1 MKSAVE
7 TLDPT
12 RVRLTVEVPFEEL
25 KPSLDAAYKKIAE
38 QVSIPGFRKGKV
50 PAAVID
56 QRFGRGAALEE
67 AINSSLPQFYG
78 QAVEDNKIEVVGQPD
93 VDLKELEPGQD
104 LKFTAEVDVRPE
116 FDVPAY
122 DDIEVEVEDAA
133 VAEEAVAE
141 RIEEIRKRF
150 GSLKE
155 VEREVADGDFV
166 TLDLAAS
173 IDGEVL
179 EDGTA
184 KGMSYEVGSTQ
195 LIEGTDEAII
205 GKKAGETA
213 TFTSK
218 LLGGSHAG
226 EDATIEVTVSAV
238 KERELPELDDEFAQ
252 LASEFDTMEEFR
264 ANVRETLER
273 SEQFEQVASARD
285 KVLEVLL
292 ERVEIPLPKSVV
304 DSELAWRNEAL
315 DRQIAMG
322 GMTREGFFKLQEKT
336 EEEYDAELAEEVR
349 DGVKAQFILDKLANA
364 EEISV
369 NEGELTNHLIQRA
382 QQAGMRPDE
391 FAQQISSA
399 GQIPALV
406 GEVRRGKALN
416 LVLEAA
422 KVKDASGNEVDVKK
436 INAPDVEDTDGENPD
451 SHGRAPE
458 DEHYGHKHD

>member
-1 MKSAVE
+1 VKSAVE

-78 QAVEDNKIEVVGQPD
+78 QAVEENKIEVVGQPD
-93 VDLKELEPGQD
+93 VDLAEFEPGQD

-116 FDVPAY
+116 FEVPAY
-122 DDIEVEVEDAA
+122 DDIEVEVEDAT

-150 GSLKE
+150 GALKE

-184 KGMSYEVGSTQ
+184 K
-195 LIEGTDEAII
+195 
-205 GKKAGETA
+205 AGETA
-213 TFTSK
+213 TFTSR

-226 EDATIEVTVSAV
+226 EDATIEVTVTAV

-292 ERVEIPLPKSVV
+292 ERVDIPLPKSVV
-304 DSELAWRNEAL
+304 DAELAWRNEAL

-382 QQAGMRPDE
+382 SQAGMRPDE

-422 KVKDASGNEVDVKK
+422 TVKDAAGNEVDVKK

-451 SHGRAPE
+451 SRGRAPE

>member
-1 MKSAVE
+1 VKSAVE

-78 QAVEDNKIEVVGQPD
+78 QAVEENKIEVVGQPD
-93 VDLKELEPGQD
+93 VDLSELEPGQA

-116 FDVPAY
+116 FEVPAY

-133 VAEEAVAE
+133 VSDEAVSE

-213 TFTSK
+213 TFGSK

-226 EDATIEVTVSAV
+226 EEATIEVTVTAV

-292 ERVEIPLPKSVV
+292 ERVDIPLPKSVV
-304 DSELAWRNEAL
+304 DAELAWRNEAL

-336 EEEYDAELAEEVR
+336 EDEYNAELADEVR

-382 QQAGMRPDE
+382 SQAGMRPDE

-422 KVKDASGNEVDVKK
+422 TVKDASGNEVDVKK

-451 SHGRAPE
+451 SHGRVPD

>member
-1 MKSAVE
+1 VKSAVE

-38 QVSIPGFRKGKV
+38 SVNIPGFRKGKV
-50 PAAVID
+50 PAAIID

-67 AINSSLPQFYG
+67 AINSSLHGFYT
-78 QAVEDNKIEVVGQPD
+78 QAVQENKIEIVGQPTI
-93 VDLKELEPGQD
+93 DLEEFNDGQD
-104 LKFTAEVDVRPE
+104 LKFSAEVDVRPD
-116 FDVPAY
+116 FDVPAFEGL
-122 DDIEVEVEDAA
+122 EVEVDAA
-133 VAEEAVAE
+133 EVTDEQVTE
-141 RIEEIRKRF
+141 RIDQIRARF
-150 GSLKE
+150 GSLKD
-155 VEREVADGDFV
+155 VERAVQDGDFV
-166 TLDLAAS
+166 TLDLSAA
-173 IDGEVL
+173 IDDEVL

-184 KGMSYEVGSTQ
+184 KGMSYEVGSTN

-205 GKKAGETA
+205 GKSAGETV

-226 EDATIEVTVSAV
+226 EDATISVTVTAV

-252 LASEFDTMEEFR
+252 LASEFDTLEEFR
-264 ANVRETLER
+264 ANVRETLEKA
-273 SEQFEQVASARD
+273 EKFEQAAQARD
-285 KVLEVLL
+285 KVLELLL
-292 ERVEIPLPKSVV
+292 EKVDIPLPKSVV
-304 DSELAWRNEAL
+304 EAELAWRNEAL

-322 GMTREGFFKLQEKT
+322 GMTREGFFKLQDKS
-336 EEEYDAELAEEVR
+336 EEDYTAELDEEVR

-364 EEISV
+364 NEISV
-369 NEGELTNHLIQRA
+369 NEAELTNHLIQRA
-382 QQAGMRPDE
+382 GQAGMRPDQ
-391 FAQQISSA
+391 FAQQISEA
-399 GQIPALV
+399 GQVPALV

-422 KVKDASGNEVDVKK
+422 KVVDTAGAEVDIAA
-436 INAPDVEDTDGENPD
+436 INAPDVEDTDGEHPD

>member
-78 QAVEDNKIEVVGQPD
+78 QAVEEHKIEVVGQPD
-93 VDLKELEPGQD
+93 VDLTELEPGQD

-116 FDVPAY
+116 FEVPAY
-122 DDIEVEVEDAA
+122 DDIEVEVEDAT
-133 VAEEAVAE
+133 VADEAVTE

-213 TFTSK
+213 SFTSK

-226 EDATIEVTVSAV
+226 EEATIEVTVTAV

-264 ANVRETLER
+264 TNVRETLER

-292 ERVEIPLPKSVV
+292 ERVDIPLPKSVV
-304 DSELAWRNEAL
+304 DAELAWRNEAL

-336 EEEYDAELAEEVR
+336 EEEYDAELADEVR

-422 KVKDASGNEVDVKK
+422 TVKDASGNEVDVKK

>member
-67 AINSSLPQFYG
+67 AVNSSLPQFYG
-78 QAVEDNKIEVVGQPD
+78 QAVEENKIEVVGQPD
-93 VDLKELEPGQD
+93 VDLQELEPGQT
-104 LKFTAEVDVRPE
+104 LKFTAEVDVRPDFE
-116 FDVPAY
+116 VPAY
-122 DDIEVEVEDAA
+122 EDIEVEVEDAT
-133 VAEEAVAE
+133 VSDEAVDE
-141 RIEEIRKRF
+141 RIELIRKRF

-155 VEREVADGDFV
+155 VDREVRDGDFV
-166 TLDLAAS
+166 TLDLVAK
-173 IDGEVL
+173 IDGEEL
-179 EDGTA
+179 ADGTA

-195 LIEGTDEAII
+195 LVEGTDEAII

-218 LLGGSHAG
+218 LLGGSRAG
-226 EDATIEVTVSAV
+226 EDATIEVTVVTV

-292 ERVEIPLPKSVV
+292 ERVDIPLPKSVV
-304 DSELAWRNEAL
+304 EAELAWRNEAL

-336 EEEYDAELAEEVR
+336 EEEYNAELDAEVR
-349 DGVKAQFILDKLANA
+349 DGVKAQFILDKLANDK
-364 EEISV
+364 EISV

-382 QQAGMRPDE
+382 SQAGMRPDE

-422 KVKDASGNEVDVKK
+422 TVKDASGNEVDVKK
-436 INAPDVEDTDGENPD
+436 LNQPDVEETDGENPD
-451 SHGRAPE
+451 SHGRTPD

>member
-78 QAVEDNKIEVVGQPD
+78 QAVEENKIEVVGQPD

-116 FDVPAY
+116 FEVPAY

-133 VAEEAVAE
+133 ISDEAVSE

-213 TFTSK
+213 TFASK

-226 EDATIEVTVSAV
+226 EEATIEVTVTAV

-264 ANVRETLER
+264 TNVRETLER

-292 ERVEIPLPKSVV
+292 ERVDIPLPKSVV
-304 DSELAWRNEAL
+304 EAELAWRNEAL

-336 EEEYDAELAEEVR
+336 EEEYDAELADEVR

-382 QQAGMRPDE
+382 SQAGMRPDE

-422 KVKDASGNEVDVKK
+422 TVKDASGNEIDVKK
-436 INAPDVEDTDGENPD
+436 VNAPDVEDTDGENPD

>member
-38 QVSIPGFRKGKV
+38 QVTIPGFRKGKV
-50 PAAVID
+50 PAAIID

-67 AINSSLPQFYG
+67 AINSSLPGFYG
-78 QAVEDNKIEVVGQPD
+78 QAVEENKIEIVGQPTI
-93 VDLKELEPGQD
+93 DLEEFNDGEN
-104 LKFTAEVDVRPE
+104 LKFTAEVDVRPDFE
-116 FDVPAY
+116 LPEIEG
-122 DDIEVEVEDAA
+122 IEVEVDDAE
-133 VAEEAVAE
+133 VADEAVEE
-141 RIEEIRKRF
+141 RIGLIRARF
-150 GSLKE
+150 GSLKD
-155 VEREVADGDFV
+155 VERPVQNGDFV
-166 TLDLAAS
+166 TLDLQAS

-184 KGMSYEVGSTQ
+184 KGMSYEVGSTN

-205 GKKAGETA
+205 GKSAGETA
-213 TFTSK
+213 TFTAK

-226 EDATIEVTVSAV
+226 DEATIEVTVVAV

-252 LASEFDTMEEFR
+252 LASEFDTLEEFR

-273 SEQFEQVASARD
+273 AEKFEQVAQARD
-285 KVLEVLL
+285 KVLEHLL
-292 ERVEIPLPKSVV
+292 AQVDIPLPKSVV
-304 DSELAWRNEAL
+304 EAELAWRNEAL

-336 EEEYDAELAEEVR
+336 EEEYNAELDEEVR

-364 EEISV
+364 RQISV

-391 FAQQISSA
+391 FAQQISQA
-399 GQIPALV
+399 GQVPALV

-416 LVLEAA
+416 LVLDAA
-422 KVKDASGNEVDVKK
+422 KVKDASGNEIDVAAV
-436 INAPDVEDTDGENPD
+436 NAPETEETDGENPD
-451 SHGRAPE
+451 SHGREPG

>member
-78 QAVEDNKIEVVGQPD
+78 QAVEENKIEVVGQPD
-93 VDLKELEPGQD
+93 VDLAEFEPGQD

-122 DDIEVEVEDAA
+122 DDIEVEVEDAT
-133 VAEEAVAE
+133 VADEAVAE

-155 VEREVADGDFV
+155 VEREVVDGDFV

-226 EDATIEVTVSAV
+226 EDATIEVTVTAV

-264 ANVRETLER
+264 TNVRETLER

-292 ERVEIPLPKSVV
+292 ERVDIPLPKSVV
-304 DSELAWRNEAL
+304 DAELAWRNEAL

-336 EEEYDAELAEEVR
+336 EDEYNAELADEVR

-382 QQAGMRPDE
+382 SQAGMRPDE

-422 KVKDASGNEVDVKK
+422 KVKDAAGNEVDVKK

-451 SHGRAPE
+451 SHGRVPD

>member
-1 MKSAVE
+1 VKSAVE

-78 QAVEDNKIEVVGQPD
+78 QAVEENKIEVVGQPD
-93 VDLKELEPGQD
+93 VDLAELEPGQD

-122 DDIEVEVEDAA
+122 DDIEVEVEDAT
-133 VAEEAVAE
+133 VAEEVVAE
-141 RIEEIRKRF
+141 RIDEIRKRF

-213 TFTSK
+213 TFSSK

-252 LASEFDTMEEFR
+252 LASEFDTIEEFR
-264 ANVRETLER
+264 TNVRETLER
-273 SEQFEQVASARD
+273 SEQFEQVAAARD

-292 ERVEIPLPKSVV
+292 ERVDIPLPKSVV
-304 DSELAWRNEAL
+304 DAELAWRNEAL

-336 EEEYDAELAEEVR
+336 EDEYNAELVDEVR

-382 QQAGMRPDE
+382 SQAGMRPDE

-451 SHGRAPE
+451 SHGRVPE

>member
-1 MKSAVE
+1 VKSAVE

-78 QAVEDNKIEVVGQPD
+78 QAVEENKIEVVGQPD
-93 VDLKELEPGQD
+93 VDLAEFEPGQD
-104 LKFTAEVDVRPE
+104 LKFTAEVDVRPDFE
-116 FDVPAY
+116 VPAY
-122 DDIEVEVEDAA
+122 EDIEVEVEDAT
-133 VAEEAVAE
+133 VADEAVDE
-141 RIEEIRKRF
+141 RIDDIRKRF

-195 LIEGTDEAII
+195 LIDGTDEAII

-226 EDATIEVTVSAV
+226 EDATIEVTVTAV
-238 KERELPELDDEFAQ
+238 KERELPALDDEFAQ

-264 ANVRETLER
+264 GNVRETLER
-273 SEQFEQVASARD
+273 SEQFEQVAAARD

-292 ERVEIPLPKSVV
+292 ERVDIPLPKSVV
-304 DSELAWRNEAL
+304 DAELAWRNEAL

-322 GMTREGFFKLQEKT
+322 GMSREGFFKLQDKT

-349 DGVKAQFILDKLANA
+349 DGVKAQFILDKLANDQ
-364 EEISV
+364 EISV

-382 QQAGMRPDE
+382 AQAGMRPDE

-422 KVKDASGNEVDVKK
+422 TVKDASGNEVDVKK

>member
-7 TLDPT
+7 TLSPT
-12 RVRLTVEVPFEEL
+12 RAKLTVEVPFEEL

-78 QAVEDNKIEVVGQPD
+78 QAVEENKIEVVGQPD
-93 VDLKELEPGQD
+93 VDLAEFEPGQD

-133 VAEEAVAE
+133 VAEEAVEE
-141 RIEEIRKRF
+141 RIEDIRKRF

-213 TFTSK
+213 SFTSK

-226 EDATIEVTVSAV
+226 EEATIEVTVTAV

-292 ERVEIPLPKSVV
+292 ERVDIPLPKSVV
-304 DSELAWRNEAL
+304 DAELAWRNEAL

-336 EEEYDAELAEEVR
+336 EEEYNAELAEEVR

-382 QQAGMRPDE
+382 SQAGMRPDE

-451 SHGRAPE
+451 SRGRAPE

>member
-1 MKSAVE
+1 VKSAVE

-78 QAVEDNKIEVVGQPD
+78 QAVEEHKIEVVGQPD
-93 VDLKELEPGQD
+93 VDLTELEPGQD

-116 FDVPAY
+116 FEVPAY
-122 DDIEVEVEDAA
+122 DDIEVEVEDAT
-133 VAEEAVAE
+133 VADEAVTE

-213 TFTSK
+213 SFTSK

-226 EDATIEVTVSAV
+226 EEATIEVTVTAV

-264 ANVRETLER
+264 TNVRETLER

-292 ERVEIPLPKSVV
+292 ERVDIPLPKSVV
-304 DSELAWRNEAL
+304 DAELAWRNEAL

-336 EEEYDAELAEEVR
+336 EDEYNAELADEVR

-422 KVKDASGNEVDVKK
+422 TVKDASGNEVDVKK

>member
-67 AINSSLPQFYG
+67 AINASLPQFYG
-78 QAVEDNKIEVVGQPD
+78 QAVEENKIEVVGQPD
-93 VDLKELEPGQD
+93 VDLQELEPGQT
-104 LKFTAEVDVRPE
+104 LKFTAEVDVRPDFE
-116 FDVPAY
+116 VPAY
-122 DDIEVEVEDAA
+122 EDIEVEVEDAT
-133 VAEEAVAE
+133 VTDEAVDE
-141 RIEEIRKRF
+141 RIDLIRKRF

-155 VEREVADGDFV
+155 VEREVQDGDFV
-166 TLDLAAS
+166 TLDLTAS

-195 LIEGTDEAII
+195 LVEGTDEAII

-213 TFTSK
+213 SFTSK

-226 EDATIEVTVSAV
+226 EDATIEVTVTAV

-252 LASEFDTMEEFR
+252 LASEFDTMDEFR

-292 ERVEIPLPKSVV
+292 ERVDIPLPKSVV
-304 DSELAWRNEAL
+304 EAELAWRNEAL

-322 GMTREGFFKLQEKT
+322 GMTREGFFKLQDKT
-336 EEEYDAELAEEVR
+336 EDEYTAELDAEVR
-349 DGVKAQFILDKLANA
+349 DGVKAQFILDKLANDK
-364 EEISV
+364 EISV

-382 QQAGMRPDE
+382 SQAGMRPDE
-391 FAQQISSA
+391 FAQQISQA

-422 KVKDASGNEVDVKK
+422 TVKDASGNEVDVKK
-436 INAPDVEDTDGENPD
+436 INEPDVEETDGENPD
-451 SHGRAPE
+451 SHGRTPD

>member
-1 MKSAVE
+1 VKSAVE

-38 QVSIPGFRKGKV
+38 SVNIPGFRKGKV
-50 PAAVID
+50 PAAIID

-67 AINSSLPQFYG
+67 AINSSLPGFYT
-78 QAVEDNKIEVVGQPD
+78 QAVQENKIEIVGQPTI
-93 VDLKELEPGQD
+93 DLEEFNDGQD
-104 LKFTAEVDVRPE
+104 LKFSAEVDVRPD
-116 FDVPAY
+116 FDVPAFEGL
-122 DDIEVEVEDAA
+122 EVEVDAA
-133 VAEEAVAE
+133 EVSDEQVTE
-141 RIEEIRKRF
+141 RIDQIRARF
-150 GSLKE
+150 GSLKD
-155 VEREVADGDFV
+155 VERAVQDGDFV
-166 TLDLAAS
+166 TLDLSAA
-173 IDGEVL
+173 IDDEVL

-184 KGMSYEVGSTQ
+184 KGMSYEVGSTN

-205 GKKAGETA
+205 GKSAGETV

-226 EDATIEVTVSAV
+226 EDATISVTVTAV

-252 LASEFDTMEEFR
+252 LASEFDTLEEFR
-264 ANVRETLER
+264 ANVRETLEKA
-273 SEQFEQVASARD
+273 EKFEQAAQARD
-285 KVLEVLL
+285 KVLELLL
-292 ERVEIPLPKSVV
+292 EKVDIPLPKSVV
-304 DSELAWRNEAL
+304 EAELAWRNEAL

-322 GMTREGFFKLQEKT
+322 GMTREGFFKLQDKS
-336 EEEYDAELAEEVR
+336 EEDYTAELDEEVR

-364 EEISV
+364 NEISV
-369 NEGELTNHLIQRA
+369 NEAELTNHLIQRA
-382 QQAGMRPDE
+382 GQAGMRPDQ
-391 FAQQISSA
+391 FAQQISEA
-399 GQIPALV
+399 GQVPALV

-422 KVKDASGNEVDVKK
+422 KVVDTAGAEVDIAA

-451 SHGRAPE
+451 SYGRAPE